1 MITDEEIQ
9 KIFDWAD
16 KNKING
22 KRLNST
28 AYEWGIDISDEHLK
42 EHWFKKIRKGIP
54 RDKDLLKKITHLN
67 LEYNKLKDI
76 PKEFG
81 KLINLQHI
89 NLDNN
94 HIKILPNDFFNLIN
108 LQTLSLSSN
117 NLVEMSSSIQNCKN
131 LKKIYLDRNPLK
143 TIPNEIG
150 NLLKLKVLDLSSCDL
165 ETLPIEI
172 GKLQELKNLNLEFCK
187 KLIEI
192 PTSIGKLTKLETLS
206 FRYCK
211 KIKFLPSE
219 LGMLKNLKNLDLEN
233 CTSLISLPSEIGNLN
248 KLDNLDLRGCHE
260 LKNIPTSIGMLS
272 SLKKLNIQ
280 GCQTLDELPLEMK
293 NLNSLEYLNLA
304 FCDFKKI
311 PEVIGNIKNLTHL
324 DITSNYSLEEI
335 PNNFSN
341 LTKLNI
347 LEIDIDE
354 EDDESQKLKKQII
367 NITGM
372 KFFKFSY
379 NTTVF
384 LRTCNNNHLE
394 NEIVN
399 IRQLFSNHKIGNLT
413 FPHKNLLL
421 KGVPGTGKS
430 HTLENIIEN
439 DLNLKEKQN
448 NICRINIHSASS
460 NADLM
465 QGIGIDSNDGKIEYK
480 EKQGLIFN
488 HIRKALFTP
497 NQPFVL
503 VLEEIQENSLNEL
516 IGDLIYLIEEKK
528 RVTVDASKFENG
540 KEYEYQT
547 FIENV
552 LKDEKNKHYIE
563 IPYLVDTATS
573 YRKIVLPSNLYIF
586 CTSNYRDDKK
596 VIEDNLLRRF
606 DVVEVYPKTDRE
618 IFNSDDIPYFLERLN
633 ALIEEKFQDETHPDR
648 YLIGHANWLDI
659 SNEDNNKN
667 KKLFYTALL
676 KVLIEFKEIR
686 EVDFEAYVKEI
697 LEGVCKDNGLSDRLK
712 GYIEACNFEY
722 SSYKE
727 MVEKLQKEIYS
738 FLK

>member
-1 MITDEEIQ
+1 MITDEEQ
-9 KIFDWAD
+9 GEKKFKNWLERQVESQTPLNTYPKALREKIPKKLKEMGENDYSNIFQCLSL
-16 KNKING
+16 KYLMNLS
-22 KRLNST
+22 KRLSKKGDLYDKKDGGISSSAT
-28 AYEWGIDISDEHLK
+28 SKYIEFLIEYELYNIDGNQQEIERDE
-42 EHWFKKIRKGIP
+42 ETFVKIETFI
-54 RDKDLLKKITHLN
+54 
-67 LEYNKLKDI
+67 
-76 PKEFG
+76 
-81 KLINLQHI
+81 
-89 NLDNN
+89 
-94 HIKILPNDFFNLIN
+94 
-108 LQTLSLSSN
+108 SN
-117 NLVEMSSSIQNCKN
+117 NI
-131 LKKIYLDRNPLK
+131 
-143 TIPNEIG
+143 
-150 NLLKLKVLDLSSCDL
+150 
-165 ETLPIEI
+165 
-172 GKLQELKNLNLEFCK
+172 
-187 KLIEI
+187 
-192 PTSIGKLTKLETLS
+192 
-206 FRYCK
+206 
-211 KIKFLPSE
+211 
-219 LGMLKNLKNLDLEN
+219 
-233 CTSLISLPSEIGNLN
+233 
-248 KLDNLDLRGCHE
+248 
-260 LKNIPTSIGMLS
+260 
-272 SLKKLNIQ
+272 
-280 GCQTLDELPLEMK
+280 
-293 NLNSLEYLNLA
+293 
-304 FCDFKKI
+304 
-311 PEVIGNIKNLTHL
+311 
-324 DITSNYSLEEI
+324 NY
-335 PNNFSN
+335 N
-341 LTKLNI
+341 
-347 LEIDIDE
+347 
-354 EDDESQKLKKQII
+354 
-367 NITGM
+367 
-372 KFFKFSY
+372 
-379 NTTVF
+379 
-384 LRTCNNNHLE
+384 
-394 NEIVN
+394 
-399 IRQLFSNHKIGNLT
+399 

-421 KGVPGTGKS
+421 KGVLGTGKS
-430 HTLENIIEN
+430 HTIENIIEN

-488 HIRKALFTP
+488 HIKKALFAP

-528 RVTVDASKFENG
+528 RVTVDANKFEND

-573 YRKIVLPSNLYIF
+573 YRKMVLPSNLYIF

-606 DVVEVYPKTDRE
+606 NVIEVYPKTDKN
-618 IFNSDDIPYFLERLN
+618 IFKSDDIPYFLERLN
-633 ALIEEKFQDETHPDR
+633 ALIEKRFQDETHPDR

-659 SNEDNNKN
+659 SKEDNPKN